1 MNTLFKVSISDIKL
15 TQASYNSKTQIDSPK
30 VYASLGFGLLNNL
43 KLQAK
48 ISEVSAQNI
57 RLKSSL
63 FLIYFT
69 YFSTSSSPLSVD
81 SSYYDNPNINFSDTT
96 INTIDVYYFQNL
108 NVPISIVTII
118 SQTENPVYI
127 KNFHLS
133 TTALF
138 LED

>member
-1 MNTLFKVSISDIKL
+1 M
-15 TQASYNSKTQIDSPK
+15 ASPK
-30 VYASLGFGLLNNL
+30 FYASLGFCFLKSL

-69 YFSTSSSPLSVD
+69 YFYASSSPLSVD
-81 SSYYDNPNINFSDTT
+81 SSYYDNPNINFSD
-96 INTIDVYYFQNL
+96 IVIYTIDVYYFQDL

-118 SQTENPVYI
+118 SQTENPVYFY
-127 KNFHLS
+127 NFHLS

-138 LED
+138 LEDKVPLFK